1 MDEAT
6 KRLGTELQAAR
17 EGRRPR
23 LTQPQVAEHL
33 GVSRTTIQNIEA
45 GRFQRVNANIRDY
58 ARLLGWP
65 EGAAER
71 VMEGGTVRPP
81 DEPPATAEPSAP
93 AALGLSPAVEMELQA
108 GETLE
113 SNVINLGP
121 DEDDGHIIVVLQSR
135 KGATREEMARVAA
148 RYRKAR
154 RYLQSIAS
162 ETDEVAEP

>member
-1 MDEAT
+1 RVRA
-6 KRLGTELQAAR
+6 
-17 EGRRPR
+17 P
-23 LTQPQVAEHL
+23 
-33 GVSRTTIQNIEA
+33 SRT
-45 GRFQRVNANIRDY
+45 GRAPRT
-58 ARLLGWP
+58 P
-65 EGAAER
+65 
-71 VMEGGTVRPP
+71 RPP